1 MFEITEKAS
10 EMVKEALKDKDPF
23 PSIRIIYNEGGW
35 SGPSLGLALDESGND
50 DIIFAE
56 QGMTFMVNKDLFERI
71 KPVKID
77 FVDSPMGSGFQI
89 SSSLQGD
96 KSCGSCSC

>member
-1 MFEITEKAS
+1 MFEITEKAG
-10 EMVKEALKDKDPF
+10 EMVKEALKDKDSI

-35 SGPSLGLALDESGND
+35 SGPSLGLVLDESGND
-50 DIIFAE
+50 DIIFTE
-56 QGMTFMVNKDLFERI
+56 QGITFMVDKDLFEQI

-77 FVDSPMGSGFQI
+77 FVDTPMGSGFQI
-89 SSSLQGD
+89 SSSLQRD